1 MKCPECVKN
10 NQKSTMSVGA
20 SMTTLMYSAPF
31 YDEEGRYHSH
41 NPNTTTTEYSC
52 SNGHRWSESV
62 KPKCWCQE

>member
-10 NQKSTMSVGA
+10 NQKSIMSVGT

-52 SNGHRWSESV
+52 SNGHRWRESV